1 MSDEKED
8 TKHGIPMTEEEL
20 KDAEQVWKDMED
32 CFNNL
37 EMLDE
42 EEDDGNRG

>member
-1 MSDEKED
+1 MSDEKEVD

-42 EEDDGNRG
+42 EEE

>member
-1 MSDEKED
+1 MSDEKEID

-37 EMLDE
+37 EVL
-42 EEDDGNRG
+42 EDDDE

>member
-1 MSDEKED
+1 MSDEKETD

-42 EEDDGNRG
+42 EKDDE

>member
-1 MSDEKED
+1 MSDEKEVD

-37 EMLDE
+37 EVLDE
-42 EEDDGNRG
+42 EEEE